1 MGGKRLKVLRKLSI
15 IELMPRQ
22 HLTDFQN
29 RLAELKSFF
38 SLTELEL
45 RASPVCLHCGYKLGA
60 EPHFAPAGRV
70 LDDLDHE
77 LDKFVANWTPT
88 LLTNLEDPTTQANLN
103 LLQPKPRKLVNDFI
117 EKRELPDPLDQNFI
131 HAMREVLSDLRKV
144 LVKTDDLRA
153 ALLSGGSP
161 ATPAEMK
168 KRFEEYL
175 DELTRGKEP
184 GKVRIVLE

>member
-1 MGGKRLKVLRKLSI
+1 
-15 IELMPRQ
+15 MPRQ

-29 RLAELKSFF
+29 RLAELKSCFA
-38 SLTELEL
+38 LTELEL
-45 RASPVCLHCGYKLGA
+45 RASPVCPHCGYKLGA
-60 EPHFAPAGRV
+60 EPHSAPSGRV

-77 LDKFVANWTPT
+77 LDKHVAK
-88 LLTNLEDPTTQANLN
+88 LEPNAADQSGGPDHPGNLN
-103 LLQPKPRKLVNDFI
+103 LLQPKPRKLVNGFI
-117 EKRELPDPLDQNFI
+117 EKRELPDPLDQNF
-131 HAMREVLSDLRKV
+131 HPCSERGAFRSPEV

-184 GKVRIVLE
+184 GKVRIVLSECRTSRWTTWLKWVYWR